1 MYHLTNQSYISSLGG
16 GKKIFGRKKK
26 PGKFTKLHSNSGIFS
41 ILSIDDLHMKCVKLY
56 TVGQSGVQFVV
67 SYVYTILKILHL
79 VC

>member
-1 MYHLTNQSYISSLGG
+1 MHFIFRGE
-16 GKKIFGRKKK
+16 KKIFGRKKK

-67 SYVYTILKILHL
+67 SYVYTILKTLHL